1 MKKIIAF
8 CLAIV
13 MMLSLAACGKN
24 GQPTTSDKNEET
36 VNLSYDKDSLE
47 AMLTFVGTESAAAEE
62 AVSADAEALLTKL
75 GDSYDAYDKNKEA
88 VSEFYTQTALCAEQ
102 LYTAL
107 QTVAIDYY
115 KCIAA
120 NGIDDYDTWDKAMD
134 DFYDAWDEGMD
145 DFYDA
150 WDEAYDDIYDT
161 SDDLIES
168 ASDDLEYEDYSEIWS
183 DMYDAHSDSWSDLYD
198 LHSDAWSLLYDNHS
212 DVWSG
217 FYDNETGVDAILK
230 SATEN
235 TTRPND
241 EDTSSNETGDN
252 DTETSSGDAETG
264 ALDNITELVEKDV
277 ADTLAN
283 LTSDYEELV
292 ASIDT
297 YEKYTKRVEDV
308 ETFYTNVYEA
318 QQDLSIRLRE
328 YCVQYAEAILSSGIS
343 EDDMYDEFE
352 VLYDVIYDGAGDDI
366 YDGIYD
372 GILDDLYDDFYDGI
386 LDDAYDTVPYSEWS
400 DARSN
405 EYEWWSDTRSDV
417 YEDWSD
423 MRSDVYEFW
432 SDVRSEVYGN
442 DIEGA
447 KEEVADFQED
457 ISKLKGKQEDTS
469 NASDNEASVESST
482 DANNDTELVDGM
494 RPAFKEAMDAYEAFY
509 TEYCEFM
516 QEYSENPTDL
526 TLLAKYSDMLV
537 KAEEMNE
544 AFEEWDEDELN
555 SEELKYYL
563 DVNNRV
569 MKMLVDVAG

>member
-8 CLAIV
+8 CLAVV
-13 MMLSLAACGKN
+13 MILSFAACGEN
-24 GQPTTSDKNEET
+24 SQPTTSDQTEEP
-36 VNLSYDKDSLE
+36 NKFSYDKNSLE
-47 AMLTFVGTESAAAEE
+47 SMLTFANTESTTAAG
-62 AVSADAEALLTKL
+62 AVSADAEALLAKL
-75 GDSYDAYDKNKEA
+75 GDSYDTYDKNKEA
-88 VSEFYTQTALCAEQ
+88 VSEFYTQTTLRAEQ

-107 QTVAIDYY
+107 QAVAIDYY

-217 FYDNETGVDAILK
+217 FYDNETNVDAILK

-241 EDTSSNETGDN
+241 EDTSSNETSD
-252 DTETSSGDAETG
+252 DDRETSSGDAETG
-264 ALDNITELVEKDV
+264 ALDDITELVGKDV
-277 ADTLAN
+277 EDTLSS
-283 LTSDYEELV
+283 LTSDYDELV

-297 YEKYTKRVEDV
+297 YEKYTQRVDDV

-318 QQDLSIRLRE
+318 QQDLNIRLRE

-352 VLYDVIYDGAGDDI
+352 VLYDEIYDGAGDDV

-372 GILDDLYDDFYDGI
+372 GILDDMYDDFYDGI
-386 LDDAYDTVPYSEWS
+386 LDDAYDTVPYSEWA

-432 SDVRSEVYGN
+432 SDVRAEVYGN

-447 KEEVADFQED
+447 KEKVADFQED

-469 NASDNEASVESST
+469 NASNNETSVESST

-494 RPAFKEAMDAYEAFY
+494 RPAFKEAIDAYEAFY

-516 QEYSENPTDL
+516 KEYSENPTDL